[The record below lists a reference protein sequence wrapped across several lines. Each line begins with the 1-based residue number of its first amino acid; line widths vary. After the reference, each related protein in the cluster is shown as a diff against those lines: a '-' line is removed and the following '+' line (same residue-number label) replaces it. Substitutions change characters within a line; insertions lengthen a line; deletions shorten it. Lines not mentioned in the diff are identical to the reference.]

1 MTDFLRVQACKFV
14 EGKQIVALDTLAS
27 TLPTLAVLAYDAR
40 IRYVQPNETWIG
52 NPASIYCHQLGGT
65 DASDTP
71 TSYLPDPRFKVGWYY
86 RLKDGKFENNVY
98 DFCMFPD
105 GSAMDPWTLFR
116 NAECSKINPKNPC
129 PKAIKFGYKPRA

>member
-1 MTDFLRVQACKFV
+1 MQACKFV

-40 IRYVQPNETWIG
+40 IRYVQPNGTFG
-52 NPASIYCHQLGGT
+52 SPASIYCHQLGGT
-65 DASDTP
+65 DDTP
-71 TSYLPDPRFKVGWYY
+71 TSYLPDPRYKVGWYY
-86 RLKDGKFENNVY
+86 RLKDGKWEKDGVY
-98 DFCMFPD
+98 GFCMFPD

-116 NAECSKINPKNPC
+116 NEECSKINPKNPC

>member
-1 MTDFLRVQACKFV
+1 MSIIP
-14 EGKQIVALDTLAS
+14 GKQIIVALDTLAS
-27 TLPTLAVLAYDAR
+27 TLPTLAVLAYYAR
-40 IRYVQPNETWIG
+40 IRFVQPNETWIG
-52 NPASIYCHQLGGT
+52 YVADSIYCHQLGGT

-71 TSYLPDPRFKVGWYY
+71 TSYLPDPRYTVGWYY
-86 RLKDGKFENNVY
+86 RLKDGKFENALPS

-105 GSAMDPWTLFR
+105 GSAMDPWTLYR